1 MILCDSELKAALFHR
16 QLIIEPMPTE
26 DRISTSSI
34 DLTLGNEFKQW
45 NTPSSTVDP
54 TKSYRELA
62 AQSQVD
68 VPVNS
73 DGSVSVTPNS
83 FLLALTAETVSLP
96 NQSRLAARVEGRS
109 SLARLGL
116 GIHVTA
122 PTIHA
127 GFTGRITLEITNVG
141 PLTILLMPGLKVC
154 QLIIEQVFGTPVREF
169 QSVFQGQRTVSGS
182 S

>member
-1 MILCDSELKAALFHR
+1 MILCDSELKVALAYR
-16 QLIIEPMPTE
+16 QLIIEPTPT
-26 DRISTSSI
+26 DDCISTSSI
-34 DLTLGNEFKQW
+34 DLTLGDEFKQW
-45 NTPSSTVDP
+45 NTPSSPVDP
-54 TKSYRELA
+54 TKPHRELA
-62 AQSQVD
+62 AEFQVD
-68 VPVNS
+68 VVLNA
-73 DGSVSVTPNS
+73 DGSVNVAPNC
-83 FLLALTAETVSLP
+83 FLLALTAETISLP

-127 GFTGRITLEITNVG
+127 GFEGKLTLEITNVG
-141 PLTILLMPGLKVC
+141 PLTILLKPGLKVC
-154 QLIIEQVFGTPVREF
+154 QLIVEQVFGTPAQVF